1 MLIRYG
7 QHNLGSERSLATDNT
22 IFVVNVNSLWT
33 TQFDN
38 ENLFTKGNTIWQQN
52 LIRCS
57 QHNFSSEHFFAT
69 DNTIST
75 ANSDSL

>member
-1 MLIRYG
+1 VDNTIFAANAHSLPTTPFRQRMLIRCG

-38 ENLFTKGNTIWQQN
+38 ENLFTEGNTIWQQN

-57 QHNFSSEHFFAT
+57 
-69 DNTIST
+69 
-75 ANSDSL
+75 